1 VTRRTEL
8 DQFERL
14 GADTV
19 ILAPVGARGH
29 ALGALTLLTN
39 TPGRSLTK
47 KHLPLVEDLAHRV
60 GLAVDN
66 ARLYRLQEQMAQ
78 QMQLSLLPRLPD
90 IAHCAWPHGTRRRGS
105 PLRSAVTGTTAFAS
119 VMAP

>member
-1 VTRRTEL
+1 LLLTGFPARGQATRRTEL

-14 GADTV
+14 GADAV

-47 KHLPLVEDLAHRV
+47 KDLPLVEELAHRV

-90 IAHCAWPHGTRRRGS
+90 IA
-105 PLRSAVTGTTAFAS
+105 PLRVAARY
-119 VMAP
+119 APAGVL